1 MTLPEIMIEILNFNS
16 YSGIG
21 ADNGSMSIA
30 WLGMFQKSLGGHRC
44 ISSIQIASQQVLFEW
59 QATHLFHTFQ
69 R

>member
-1 MTLPEIMIEILNFNS
+1 MTLPEIMIVILNFNS

-44 ISSIQIASQQVLFEW
+44 I
-59 QATHLFHTFQ
+59 
-69 R
+69 